1 MKKGLEN
8 LQDTINSIN
17 IAEAMPK
24 GKNRLIKKKRNYSA
38 PRLGH
43 IDFWSKQRK

>member
-24 GKNRLIKKKRNYSA
+24 GKKRLKKKKHSFSNVVVAAMS
-38 PRLGH
+38 P
-43 IDFWSKQRK
+43 IV